1 LFYGSLLAAL
11 IAAALY
17 IHKKYKLYLTEVAKI
32 KFNNIIK
39 TFKLLIKTRGAALG
53 MTVSFFILSILVIGI
68 IE

>member
-1 LFYGSLLAAL
+1 MRNETLKNYQLKANWD
-11 IAAALY
+11 
-17 IHKKYKLYLTEVAKI
+17 KYH
-32 KFNNIIK
+32 NIIK